1 MPDKMTALKL
11 SLINSCMSE
20 DKIADK
26 ILECNKNTEQY
37 GLILTEQQ
45 ALALSHTQT
54 AALKKSGRI
63 ELGNG
68 IADKLID
75 AFSDSPYISDS
86 TYENILH
93 ELINLFYY
101 YKNETWDTVSDSDL
115 VDFMKNSF
123 NGCCRGSV
131 ELLAE
136 EALPALAYHIH
147 SGQTFNTFRF
157 DKESHNE

>member
-45 ALALSHTQT
+45 ALALSRTQT

-68 IADKLID
+68 IAGKLID
-75 AFSDSPYISDS
+75 AFSDSPYISD
-86 TYENILH
+86 
-93 ELINLFYY
+93 
-101 YKNETWDTVSDSDL
+101 
-115 VDFMKNSF
+115 
-123 NGCCRGSV
+123 
-131 ELLAE
+131 
-136 EALPALAYHIH
+136 
-147 SGQTFNTFRF
+147 
-157 DKESHNE
+157 